1 MKYKIN
7 LLSEKE
13 PSFAERVM
21 YFFLNYLRYI
31 IVITQLVVIGVFF
44 YRFKVDQSI
53 IDLKESVDQK
63 REIIQVVSPLLNQ
76 AEAIDERTR
85 EIKQIIGSQK
95 SLDLMIN
102 YLLSIFPQD
111 INLTTLEVGNK
122 SLKMVGKA
130 PDSKVIQAFYQ
141 VLKRDKK
148 FTKID
153 LQNIKRTEEG
163 YSLVLNLTGF
173 VGN

>member
-7 LLSEKE
+7 LLAEKE
-13 PSFAERVM
+13 PSFAEKVM

-44 YRFKVDQSI
+44 YRFRIDQSI

-63 REIIQVVSPLLNQ
+63 REIIQVVSPLLKQ
-76 AEAIDERTR
+76 AELIDERTR

-95 SLDLMIN
+95 SLGLMIN

-111 INLTTLEVGNK
+111 ITLNNLEIGGK
-122 SLKMVGKA
+122 SLKMTGKA
-130 PDSKVIQAFYQ
+130 SDPKIIQTFYQ

-148 FTKID
+148 FTSID
-153 LQNIKRTEEG
+153 LQNIKRGEDG